1 MKKSILLFILAL
13 FSIEVSSQRLS
24 QTVIAPEG
32 GSSTSGSITLEWTLG
47 ELAVESVAT
56 GNRLYTQGFH
66 QPISVKI
73 FYQPPVSLLPE
84 PGFEIIVAPN
94 PVQSLLMIYSVS
106 PMTKSLRFTLSDITG
121 KQLWSRSNAAAT
133 SVNRI
138 DMTGI
143 VAGLYILNVHDASGR
158 LLRTYKIMKAQ

>member
-94 PVQSLLMIYSVS
+94 PVQSLLMIYSTS
-106 PMTKSLRFTLSDITG
+106 TMTKSLRFTLSDITG
-121 KQLWSRSNAAAT
+121 KKLWTRSNVAAT

-143 VAGLYILNVHDASGR
+143 VTGLYILNVHDASGR
-158 LLRTYKIMKAQ
+158 LLRTYKVMKAQ